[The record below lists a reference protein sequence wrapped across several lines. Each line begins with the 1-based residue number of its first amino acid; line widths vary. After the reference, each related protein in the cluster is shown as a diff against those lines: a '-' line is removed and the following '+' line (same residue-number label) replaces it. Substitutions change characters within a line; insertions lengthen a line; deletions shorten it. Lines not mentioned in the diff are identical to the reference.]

1 MDLNYKRNAKKIG
14 YHLLPVLSFFI
25 NPFYMNINQRIK
37 FSCLIM
43 TIIWWATD
51 FVKKEW
57 ACAFLLI
64 IFVVFGKSTPYN
76 VFKFAFTSNFYLIL
90 LTFMLAA
97 GINNSKITDKL
108 ASYMIKCFGDIPKKM
123 VLISFILGA
132 VLIFFIPQPFSRVI
146 ILASIFDT
154 FLGTNLN
161 RNNSKEILLFSIFVS
176 STTTSMLFLNGDI
189 ILNYTAIQLG
199 GIHLSYLEWLKLMFL
214 PSLLTNVLVFMAFI
228 GMFNSELSSHYSA
241 KNDLNKRTA
250 KVKLSLNFRKMNRA
264 ELAASIIMILVVVLW
279 LTEGL
284 HGLNAA
290 ITAFIGVVA
299 MFGFRILKPKDIKKV
314 NIGLLLFLTTAF
326 SIGTVLKESGI
337 SSLIFSSVL
346 SFMPRSNSFLYLMAI
361 VLIIMLLHMFIG
373 SSITTLSVA
382 IPSLIQMTSEVLNPI
397 IVVLISYVA
406 VNIHYI
412 LPFQHVTIMIGAANK
427 FYSDKIVVRFGLL
440 MTLVTITSIFLF
452 YIPWWSFMGITK

>member
-1 MDLNYKRNAKKIG
+1 
-14 YHLLPVLSFFI
+14 
-25 NPFYMNINQRIK
+25 
-37 FSCLIM
+37 
-43 TIIWWATD
+43 
-51 FVKKEW
+51 
-57 ACAFLLI
+57 
-64 IFVVFGKSTPYN
+64 
-76 VFKFAFTSNFYLIL
+76 
-90 LTFMLAA
+90 
-97 GINNSKITDKL
+97 
-108 ASYMIKCFGDIPKKM
+108 
-123 VLISFILGA
+123 
-132 VLIFFIPQPFSRVI
+132 
-146 ILASIFDT
+146 
-154 FLGTNLN
+154 
-161 RNNSKEILLFSIFVS
+161 
-176 STTTSMLFLNGDI
+176 
-189 ILNYTAIQLG
+189 
-199 GIHLSYLEWLKLMFL
+199 
-214 PSLLTNVLVFMAFI
+214 
-228 GMFNSELSSHYSA
+228 
-241 KNDLNKRTA
+241 
-250 KVKLSLNFRKMNRA
+250 
-264 ELAASIIMILVVVLW
+264 
-279 LTEGL
+279 
-284 HGLNAA
+284 
-290 ITAFIGVVA
+290 